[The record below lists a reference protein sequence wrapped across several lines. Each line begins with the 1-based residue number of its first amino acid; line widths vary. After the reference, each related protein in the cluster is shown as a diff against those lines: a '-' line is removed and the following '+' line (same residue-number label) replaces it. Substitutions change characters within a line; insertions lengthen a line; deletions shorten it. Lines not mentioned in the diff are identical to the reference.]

1 MNRVKHGEDVGGAAA
16 GNEPEAAEIAHSA
29 IVILVPE
36 ADPLVA
42 AYRERYD
49 PAAARSGPVPV
60 LFEPLHRWLGVLFF
74 LYMVL
79 AYLATAAYGGAL
91 LQTAA
96 LPGWAVY
103 LMTRKGEEG

>member
-49 PAAARSGPVPV
+49 PAAARSGPVPA

-74 LYMVL
+74 YTWCWPTWRQRP
-79 AYLATAAYGGAL
+79 TAAHCSRRRPYPAG
-91 LQTAA
+91 
-96 LPGWAVY
+96 
-103 LMTRKGEEG
+103 RSI